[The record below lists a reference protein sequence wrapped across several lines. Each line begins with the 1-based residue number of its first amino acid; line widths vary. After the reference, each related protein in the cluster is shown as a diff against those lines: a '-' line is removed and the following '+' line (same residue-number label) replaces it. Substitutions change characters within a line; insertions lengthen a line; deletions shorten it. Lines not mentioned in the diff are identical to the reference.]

1 MEIEWETLV
10 YSTDMGQDHEVMQNA
25 SLETRY
31 AADCEQLLGRVRCRF
46 RRDFEV
52 PAEVVREAIAVSGF
66 RIVFEEMEDE
76 SDLGFCDSEERR
88 VVILK
93 DFESRLHCPWAADR
107 VLNFT
112 LALTELGHV
121 WLHGASAPEWGVEA
135 GWKEEATLYARVF
148 LIPRPLLMTRV
159 ETHRLLDSPRAS
171 QADLWDLVL
180 ELADF
185 FVVSGKFMVHTLD
198 AYGLIQFDPTTRWI
212 AVTRNYCAVSVRT

>member
-1 MEIEWETLV
+1 
-10 YSTDMGQDHEVMQNA
+10 MQNA

-93 DFESRLHCPWAADR
+93 DFESRLHCPWVADR

-112 LALTELGHV
+112 LAHELGHV
-121 WLHGASAPEWGVEA
+121 RLHAHLHRNGEWEA
-135 GWKEEATLYARVF
+135 GWEEEATLYARVF

-198 AYGLIQFDPTTRWI
+198 AYGLIQFDPATRWI